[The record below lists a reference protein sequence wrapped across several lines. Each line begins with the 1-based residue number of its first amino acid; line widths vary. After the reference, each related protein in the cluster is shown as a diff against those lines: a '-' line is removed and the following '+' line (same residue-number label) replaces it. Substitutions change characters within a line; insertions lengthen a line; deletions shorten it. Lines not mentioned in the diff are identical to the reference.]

1 MAIFR
6 RAKGADAAPRA
17 VEEVFPR
24 LGDVHARAHVRVRG
38 QVFKIKLRPSE
49 GMPALEVTIIDD
61 SGSAVVVWSGRR
73 SIGGVGLGRRLVV
86 EGVPT
91 MVGKKLT
98 FTNPTYELR

>member
-1 MAIFR
+1 MALFR
-6 RAKGADAAPRA
+6 RAKGSDAAPPTA
-17 VEEVFPR
+17 TESFP
-24 LGDVHARAHVRVRG
+24 LLVDVVPRVHVRVRG

-61 SGSAVVVWSGRR
+61 SGSAVIVWSGRR
-73 SIGGVGLGRRLVV
+73 SIGGVGLGRRMVV